1 MQVELTILLAA
12 IIENEGGEYMLPVS
26 QYDAL
31 VGVTNRGIAFD
42 IVDEDTVRMF
52 ITDIQEEPSGIIV
65 PNQGG

>member
-12 IIENEGGEYMLPVS
+12 IIVNEGGEYLLPVS

-31 VGVTNRGIAFD
+31 VGVTDRGIAFD
-42 IVDEDTVRMF
+42 IVDEGLVRMY